1 MSKEPRAHGAHEL
14 GGAQRSSEGEQWVM
28 GISAGCSPSPA
39 LKAPE
44 GAPPAAGAASVPRSS
59 DAKGEGRAAGQVPLK
74 APEGAPPAAGAASV
88 PRSSDAKGE
97 GRAAGQVP
105 LHPSGARTP
114 GLVGGYLFIWV

>member
-44 GAPPAAGAASVPRSS
+44 GAPPAT
-59 DAKGEGRAAGQVPLK
+59 
-74 APEGAPPAAGAASV
+74 GAASV